1 MEECFMAMHERVVGD
16 VTVIELSG
24 SFLGDP
30 EVSDFHNRLRELKS
44 AGSTKVVTDLSRV
57 NLISSAGVGTL
68 VGGAK
73 TLREAGGDL
82 KLANLSERTHNVLV
96 VITRLGSVFN
106 IFDTVDEAVKNF

>member
-1 MEECFMAMHERVVGD
+1 MNERRINGVP
-16 VTVIELSG
+16 VIDIVG

-30 EVSDFHNRLRELKS
+30 EVSAFNDRVRALK
-44 AGSTKVVTDLSRV
+44 AEGETAAVVDLSKV
-57 NLISSAGVGTL
+57 TLISSSGVGAL
-68 VGGAK
+68 VGSAK

-106 IFDTVDEAVKNF
+106 IFDSAEDAAASF

>member
-1 MEECFMAMHERVVGD
+1 MNESRINGVP
-16 VTVIELSG
+16 VIELVG

-30 EVSDFHNRLRELKS
+30 EVSAFHDRIRALKS
-44 AGSTKVVTDLSRV
+44 EGTTAAVVDLSKV
-57 NLISSAGVGTL
+57 NLISSSGVGAL

-82 KLANLSERTHNVLV
+82 KLAKLSERTHNVLV

-106 IFDTVDEAVKNF
+106 IFDSVEDAAASF

>member
-1 MEECFMAMHERVVGD
+1 MYMAMNERMVNG

-24 SFLGDP
+24 NFLSDP
-30 EVSDFHNRLRELKS
+30 EVSGFHDRLRDLKDS
-44 AGSTKVVTDLSRV
+44 GANKVVTDLGKV
-57 NLISSAGVGTL
+57 ALISSAGVGAL

-73 TLREAGGDL
+73 TLREASGDL

-106 IFDTVDEAVKNF
+106 IFDTVDEAVNSF

>member
-1 MEECFMAMHERVVGD
+1 MAMNEKVVNS

-24 SFLGDP
+24 NFLSDP
-30 EVSDFHNRLRELKS
+30 EVSDFHNRLRALKEK
-44 AGSTKVVTDLSRV
+44 GNNKVVTDLSRV
-57 NLISSAGVGTL
+57 NLISSAGVGAL

-82 KLANLSERTHNVLV
+82 RLASLSERTHNVLV

-106 IFDTVDEAVKNF
+106 IYDTVDDAVKGF

>member
-1 MEECFMAMHERVVGD
+1 MAMNERVAGGV
-16 VTVIELSG
+16 VVIEVTG
-24 SFLGDP
+24 NFIGDP
-30 EVSDFHNRLRELKS
+30 EVSDFHNRLRALKG
-44 AGSTKVVTDLSRV
+44 AGSNRVVVDLSKV

-73 TLREAGGDL
+73 TVREAGGDL

-96 VITRLGSVFN
+96 VITRLGSVFH

>member
-1 MEECFMAMHERVVGD
+1 MAMNERMVNG

-24 SFLGDP
+24 NFLGDP
-30 EVSDFHNRLRELKS
+30 DVSDFHDRLRELKD
-44 AGSTKVVTDLSRV
+44 AGATKVVTDLGRV
-57 NLISSAGVGTL
+57 DLISSAGVGAL

-106 IFDTVDEAVKNF
+106 IVDTVDEAVNSF

>member
-1 MEECFMAMHERVVGD
+1 MHERRIND
-16 VTVIELSG
+16 VTVIELTG

-30 EVSDFHNRLRELKS
+30 EVSAFHDRLRALKS
-44 AGSTKVVTDLSRV
+44 AGSTEAVVDLSKV
-57 NLISSAGVGTL
+57 NLISSSGVGAL

-106 IFDTVDEAVKNF
+106 IFDSAEDAAASF

>member
-1 MEECFMAMHERVVGD
+1 MNERRINGIP
-16 VTVIELSG
+16 VIEIVG

-30 EVSDFHNRLRELKS
+30 EVSAFHDRVRELKS
-44 AGSTKVVTDLSRV
+44 DGSTAVVVDLSKV
-57 NLISSAGVGTL
+57 NLISSSGVGAL

-106 IFDTVDEAVKNF
+106 VFDSAEDAAASF

>member
-1 MEECFMAMHERVVGD
+1 MNERRINGIP
-16 VTVIELSG
+16 VIEVVG

-30 EVSDFHNRLRELKS
+30 EVSDFHDRVRELKS
-44 AGSTKVVTDLSRV
+44 EGSTAVVVDLGRV
-57 NLISSAGVGTL
+57 NLISSSGVGAL

-106 IFDTVDEAVKNF
+106 VFDSAEDAAASF